1 MDEGIKYVSQKCI
14 YKRPKS
20 IWKQCSK
27 SLDIG
32 EMKIRPQLDK
42 ACYPL
47 ECYNK
52 KWTITNIDKDVE
64 KLKSSYISG
73 GNIKWYKLFR
83 NKQFLT
89 VKYTFTCEPA
99 IYFICK
105 IIENTYV
112 SKTCAWCSLQHN
124 P

>member
-1 MDEGIKYVSQKCI
+1 MGWMDCPPVSPGGERGPRGSPGTGRGGGAHREPVAKV
-14 YKRPKS
+14 
-20 IWKQCSK
+20 
-27 SLDIG
+27 

-112 SKTCAWCSLQHN
+112 SKTCA
-124 P
+124 